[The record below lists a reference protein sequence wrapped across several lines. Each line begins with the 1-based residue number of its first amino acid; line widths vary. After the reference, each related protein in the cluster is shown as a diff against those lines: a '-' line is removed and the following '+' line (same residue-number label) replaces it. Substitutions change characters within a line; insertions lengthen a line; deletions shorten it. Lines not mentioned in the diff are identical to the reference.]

1 MPRFLSRL
9 ALRLRPDKRAD
20 GAPTSKPDA
29 ASLPPVASADADVHV
44 DRLREPVRVIDEA
57 GKAHESAASSAARVT
72 VMATRSSTSSP
83 PLETPVTEASSRL
96 EALPAELRSCI
107 LWHLTDNLAALKDL
121 GLASPV
127 YYHQYRLDRPGLL
140 RAALKTALGSS
151 LVDAYAVQTSS
162 RLYDSAAASPEARV
176 QPDTIRLVLDN
187 YALWRLSVPADAI
200 LEEWCTE
207 GDLLDMAALLSSII
221 RPLAWECAE
230 RFLLRLDPALQV
242 GTLSATEETRLV
254 RALYRWQLYC
264 NLFGQG
270 PSGSRKVPQLSSE
283 EHLDVFFCIFKPW
296 EVEEIYC
303 LYLLL
308 KDFYNGVLDT
318 IAWDL
323 HPDHPKFHGWPNPF
337 PPGSCDLKRPC
348 RSIGLLLFRLVYLI
362 PNPPSALTVS

>member
-9 ALRLRPDKRAD
+9 ALRLRRGKRAN

-29 ASLPPVASADADVHV
+29 ASLPLPLPVASADVHV
-44 DRLREPVRVIDEA
+44 DALRQPVRVIHEA
-57 GKAHESAASSAARVT
+57 GEAHDSAASSTAREV
-72 VMATRSSTSSP
+72 VIATRSTTSSP
-83 PLETPVTEASSRL
+83 HVKIPVAEAISSL

-107 LWHLTDNLAALKDL
+107 LWHLTDNLAALRDL
-121 GLASPV
+121 GLASPI
-127 YYHQYRLDRPGLL
+127 YYHQYRLDRSALL

-176 QPDTIRLVLDN
+176 QPETIRLVLDN
-187 YALWRLSVPADAI
+187 YVLWRLSVPADAI

-207 GDLLDMAALLSSII
+207 EDLLDMAALLSSII
-221 RPLAWECAE
+221 RPSAWECAQ
-230 RFLLRLDPALQV
+230 RFLPRLDPALQV
-242 GTLSATEETRLV
+242 SALSATEETRLV

-270 PSGSRKVPQLSSE
+270 RSGHRKVPQFSSE
-283 EHLDVFFCIFKPW
+283 ERLDVFFCIFKPW

-308 KDFYNGVLDT
+308 RDFYNGVLDA
-318 IAWDL
+318 IA
-323 HPDHPKFHGWPNPF
+323 
-337 PPGSCDLKRPC
+337 
-348 RSIGLLLFRLVYLI
+348 
-362 PNPPSALTVS
+362 